1 MSPGGRPPNA
11 VRDLVDADR
20 ELALL
25 RELIQA
31 ASKGPE
37 VEPLA
42 AAAARMITAATA
54 SDVCFV
60 HVLDD
65 SDRSLTLAG
74 ATPPFDAEVGKI
86 RLPLG
91 QGISGWVASH
101 REPVVITQ
109 DKESDPRYMPFQ
121 SLRGSDFT
129 SMVSVPMET
138 GPGGLVGVLNVHTV
152 ERREFTERDVE
163 LLLVIGRL
171 IAGALHQARLHR
183 QLVARERAHENF
195 VEQVIQAQEIER
207 RRLAGDIH
215 DGISQ
220 RLITLSYRL
229 DAASRAVTDD
239 PPAAAEQLE
248 KARELVDLTLQ
259 EARAAIS
266 GLRPP
271 VLDDLGLAG
280 GLASLARSIPQIGI
294 DVDLLETRLPDHI
307 ELALYRIAQ
316 ECLQNV
322 VKHAKATVRA
332 AHLRRRRGRFR
343 RHRPTR
349 NRRRRSRFRYIRES
363 AGQRRD
369 GRLRPAVDGRACRD
383 RRRAA
388 QHPVTSGFG
397 HDGHGDHPAAVS
409 CARRRKSPLNR
420 GVSGCFCVFS
430 RVRSRSRSLPNC
442 GAASLSNRRAPW
454 TRRRTCRCRRTPRC

>member
-1 MSPGGRPPNA
+1 MTARPLLA
-11 VRDLVDADR
+11 ADR

-31 ASKGPE
+31 ASSGPG

-42 AAAARMITAATA
+42 AAAARIITAATD

-65 SDRSLTLAG
+65 TERSLTLAG
-74 ATPPFDAEVGKI
+74 ATPPFDSEVGKI

-101 REPVVITQ
+101 REPVVILD
-109 DKESDPRYMPFQ
+109 DKESDPRYLPFQ
-121 SLRGSDFT
+121 SLRGRDFT

-138 GPGGLVGVLNVHTV
+138 DPGGLVGVLNVHTV
-152 ERREFTERDVE
+152 AQREFGDRDVE

-171 IAGALHQARLHR
+171 IAGAMHQARLHR

-195 VEQVIQAQEIER
+195 VEQVIEAQELER

-220 RLITLSYRL
+220 RLVTLSYRL
-229 DAASRAVTDD
+229 GAAA
-239 PPAAAEQLE
+239 PAAKSIDDRSALTEQLDR
-248 KARELVDLTLQ
+248 ARELAELTLQ

-271 VLDDLGLAG
+271 VLDDLGLSG
-280 GLASLARSIPQIGI
+280 GLASLARSIPQV
-294 DVDLLETRLPDHI
+294 DVRTDLADVRLPDHI

-322 VKHAKATVRA
+322 VKHARATEARLTFTVDSGDNGDVARLEIVDDGVGFDTLEHPLGSDEMGGYGLLSMAERA
-332 AHLRRRRGRFR
+332 EIVGGRL
-343 RHRPTR
+343 
-349 NRRRRSRFRYIRES
+349 NIRSRPGSGTAVTATIPVPNS
-363 AGQRRD
+363 ASP
-369 GRLRPAVDGRACRD
+369 PA
-383 RRRAA
+383 
-388 QHPVTSGFG
+388 
-397 HDGHGDHPAAVS
+397 
-409 CARRRKSPLNR
+409 
-420 GVSGCFCVFS
+420 
-430 RVRSRSRSLPNC
+430 
-442 GAASLSNRRAPW
+442 
-454 TRRRTCRCRRTPRC
+454 TP

>member
-1 MSPGGRPPNA
+1 MSPAKRPLLA
-11 VRDLVDADR
+11 ADR

-31 ASKGPE
+31 ASSGPG

-42 AAAARMITAATA
+42 AAAARIITAATD

-65 SDRSLTLAG
+65 TERSLTLAG

-101 REPVVITQ
+101 REPVVISH
-109 DKESDPRYMPFQ
+109 DKESDPRYLPFE
-121 SLRGSDFT
+121 SLRGRDFT

-138 GPGGLVGVLNVHTV
+138 APGGLVGVLNVHTV
-152 ERREFTERDVE
+152 AQREFSDRDVE
-163 LLLVIGRL
+163 MLLVIGRL
-171 IAGALHQARLHR
+171 IAGAMHQARLHR
-183 QLVARERAHENF
+183 QLVSRERAHENF
-195 VEQVIQAQEIER
+195 VEQVIEAQELER

-220 RLITLSYRL
+220 RLVTLSYWL
-229 DAASRAVTDD
+229 DAAAQAAQGGERAALT
-239 PPAAAEQLE
+239 EQLDR
-248 KARELVDLTLQ
+248 ARELAQLTLQ

-271 VLDDLGLAG
+271 VLDDLGLSG
-280 GLASLARSIPQIGI
+280 GLASLARSIPQVEI
-294 DVDLLETRLPDHI
+294 DLKIDTDLADTRLPDHI

-322 VKHAKATVRA
+322 VKHAKATRA
-332 AHLRRRRGRFR
+332 RLTFALDQGDHGEVARLEIIDDGVGFDTLEHPLGSDEMGGYGLLSMAERAEIVGGRL
-343 RHRPTR
+343 
-349 NRRRRSRFRYIRES
+349 NIRSRP
-363 AGQRRD
+363 GT
-369 GRLRPAVDGRACRD
+369 GTAVTATI
-383 RRRAA
+383 
-388 QHPVTSGFG
+388 PIPST
-397 HDGHGDHPAAVS
+397 
-409 CARRRKSPLNR
+409 AR
-420 GVSGCFCVFS
+420 
-430 RVRSRSRSLPNC
+430 
-442 GAASLSNRRAPW
+442 
-454 TRRRTCRCRRTPRC
+454 

>member
-1 MSPGGRPPNA
+1 MRPHPRPRA
-11 VRDLVDADR
+11 SKVRDLVDADR

-31 ASKGPE
+31 ASSGPG

-74 ATPPFDAEVGKI
+74 ATPPFDSEVGKI

-101 REPVVITQ
+101 REPVVISD

-121 SLRGSDFT
+121 TLRGSDFT

-138 GPGGLVGVLNVHTV
+138 DPGGLVGVLNVHTV

-195 VEQVIQAQEIER
+195 VEQVIEAQEIER

-220 RLITLSYRL
+220 RLITLAYRL
-229 DAASRAVTDD
+229 DAAAQAVDD
-239 PPAAAEQLE
+239 PTTLAEQLD
-248 KARELVDLTLQ
+248 KARELVELTLQ
-259 EARAAIS
+259 EARAAIG

-280 GLASLARSIPQIGI
+280 GLASLARSIPQIELE
-294 DVDLLETRLPDHI
+294 VDLADTRLAEHI
-307 ELALYRIAQ
+307 EIALYRIAQ

-322 VKHAKATVRA
+322 VKHANATSARLTFAVDNDSARLEIVDDGVGFDTFEHPLGSDEMGGYGLLSMAERA
-332 AHLRRRRGRFR
+332 ELVGGRL
-343 RHRPTR
+343 
-349 NRRRRSRFRYIRES
+349 NIRSRPGS
-363 AGQRRD
+363 GT
-369 GRLRPAVDGRACRD
+369 AVTA
-383 RRRAA
+383 
-388 QHPVTSGFG
+388 TI
-397 HDGHGDHPAAVS
+397 
-409 CARRRKSPLNR
+409 PLPS
-420 GVSGCFCVFS
+420 VKE
-430 RVRSRSRSLPNC
+430 
-442 GAASLSNRRAPW
+442 
-454 TRRRTCRCRRTPRC
+454 

>member
-1 MSPGGRPPNA
+1 MSSDSDPPNPVHELSQYPLA
-11 VRDLVDADR
+11 ADR

-31 ASKGPE
+31 ASKGPG

-74 ATPPFDAEVGKI
+74 ATPPFDAEIGKI

-138 GPGGLVGVLNVHTV
+138 DPGGLVGVLNVHTV
-152 ERREFTERDVE
+152 ERREFTARDVE
-163 LLLVIGRL
+163 LLVVIGRL
-171 IAGALHQARLHR
+171 IAGAMHQARLHR

-195 VEQVIQAQEIER
+195 VEQVIEAQELER

-220 RLITLSYRL
+220 RLVTLSYRL
-229 DAASRAVTDD
+229 DAATRSDD
-239 PPAAAEQLE
+239 PAVVAEQLG
-248 KARELVDLTLQ
+248 KARELVELTLQ

-294 DVDLLETRLPDHI
+294 EVDLAERRLPDHI

-322 VKHAKATVRA
+322 VKHAKAMSARLTFAVDAGPTGDVARLEIVDDGIGFDTFEHPLGGDDMGGYGLLSMAERA
-332 AHLRRRRGRFR
+332 EIVGGRL
-343 RHRPTR
+343 
-349 NRRRRSRFRYIRES
+349 NIRSRPG
-363 AGQRRD
+363 AGT
-369 GRLRPAVDGRACRD
+369 AVTA
-383 RRRAA
+383 
-388 QHPVTSGFG
+388 TI
-397 HDGHGDHPAAVS
+397 
-409 CARRRKSPLNR
+409 PLPS
-420 GVSGCFCVFS
+420 V
-430 RVRSRSRSLPNC
+430 PE
-442 GAASLSNRRAPW
+442 
-454 TRRRTCRCRRTPRC
+454 

>member
-1 MSPGGRPPNA
+1 MTDKPARELGPI
-11 VRDLVDADR
+11 DLTADR

-25 RELIQA
+25 RELIRA
-31 ASKGPE
+31 ASSGPG

-42 AAAARMITAATA
+42 AAAARMITEATA
-54 SDVCFV
+54 TDVCFV

-65 SDRSLTLAG
+65 SERALTLAG
-74 ATPPFDAEVGKI
+74 ATPPFDAEIGKI

-91 QGISGWVASH
+91 QGISGWVADH
-101 REPVVITQ
+101 RQPVVISH
-109 DKESDPRYMPFQ
+109 DKESDPRYKPFE
-121 SLRGSDFT
+121 SLRGRDFT

-152 ERREFTERDVE
+152 DRREFTPRDVE

-195 VEQVIQAQEIER
+195 VEQVIEAQELER

-220 RLITLSYRL
+220 RLVTLSYRL
-229 DAASRAVTDD
+229 DAAARAVEPQTV
-239 PPAAAEQLE
+239 AEQLAA
-248 KARELVDLTLQ
+248 ARELVALTLQ

-271 VLDDLGLAG
+271 VLDDLGLSG
-280 GLASLARSIPQIGI
+280 GLASLARSIPRVEI
-294 DVDLLETRLPDHI
+294 DVDLAETRVPDHI

-322 VKHAKATVRA
+322 VKHAEADRA
-332 AHLRRRRGRFR
+332 RLTFAVDDGVARLEIVDDGKGFDTFEHPLGSDEMGGYGLLSMAERAEIVGGRL
-343 RHRPTR
+343 HI
-349 NRRRRSRFRYIRES
+349 RSRPG
-363 AGQRRD
+363 AGTTVT
-369 GRLRPAVDGRACRD
+369 AVI
-383 RRRAA
+383 
-388 QHPVTSGFG
+388 PLPS
-397 HDGHGDHPAAVS
+397 VS
-409 CARRRKSPLNR
+409 E
-420 GVSGCFCVFS
+420 
-430 RVRSRSRSLPNC
+430 
-442 GAASLSNRRAPW
+442 
-454 TRRRTCRCRRTPRC
+454 

>member
-1 MSPGGRPPNA
+1 MTDRPA
-11 VRDLVDADR
+11 RDLDPVDLTADR

-25 RELIQA
+25 RELIRA
-31 ASKGPE
+31 ASSGPG

-42 AAAARMITAATA
+42 AAAARMITEATA
-54 SDVCFV
+54 TDVCFV

-65 SDRSLTLAG
+65 SDRALTLAG
-74 ATPPFDAEVGKI
+74 ATPPFDAEIGKI

-101 REPVVITQ
+101 RQPVVISH
-109 DKESDPRYMPFQ
+109 DKESDHRYKPFE
-121 SLRGSDFT
+121 SLRGRDFT

-152 ERREFTERDVE
+152 ERREFTPRDVE

-195 VEQVIQAQEIER
+195 VEQVIEAQELER

-220 RLITLSYRL
+220 RLVTLSYRL
-229 DAASRAVTDD
+229 DAAARAVE
-239 PPAAAEQLE
+239 PQAVAEQLTA
-248 KARELVDLTLQ
+248 ARELVALTLQ

-271 VLDDLGLAG
+271 VLDDLGLSG
-280 GLASLARSIPQIGI
+280 GLASLARSIPRVEIE
-294 DVDLLETRLPDHI
+294 VDLAETRVPDHI

-322 VKHAKATVRA
+322 VKHAEADRA
-332 AHLRRRRGRFR
+332 RLTFSVDDGVARLEIVDDGKGFDTFEHPLGSDEMGGYGLLSMAERAEIVGGRL
-343 RHRPTR
+343 HI
-349 NRRRRSRFRYIRES
+349 RSRPG
-363 AGQRRD
+363 AGTT
-369 GRLRPAVDGRACRD
+369 
-383 RRRAA
+383 
-388 QHPVTSGFG
+388 VTATI
-397 HDGHGDHPAAVS
+397 PLP
-409 CARRRKSPLNR
+409 SPI
-420 GVSGCFCVFS
+420 G
-430 RVRSRSRSLPNC
+430 
-442 GAASLSNRRAPW
+442 
-454 TRRRTCRCRRTPRC
+454 

>member
-1 MSPGGRPPNA
+1 MNGRGDP
-11 VRDLVDADR
+11 VRELSQYPLAADR

-31 ASKGPE
+31 ASKGPG

-74 ATPPFDAEVGKI
+74 ATPPFDAEIGKI

-138 GPGGLVGVLNVHTV
+138 DPGGLVGVLNVHTV

-163 LLLVIGRL
+163 LLVVIGRL
-171 IAGALHQARLHR
+171 IAGAMHQARLHR

-195 VEQVIQAQEIER
+195 VEQVIEAQELER

-220 RLITLSYRL
+220 RLVTLSYRL
-229 DAASRAVTDD
+229 DAATRSDD
-239 PPAAAEQLE
+239 PALVAEQLA
-248 KARELVDLTLQ
+248 KARELVELTLQ

-294 DVDLLETRLPDHI
+294 EVDLVERRLPDHI

-322 VKHAKATVRA
+322 VKHAKATSARLMFTVDAADAGDVARLEIVDDGIGFDTFEHPLGGDDMGGYGLLSMAERA
-332 AHLRRRRGRFR
+332 EIVGGRL
-343 RHRPTR
+343 
-349 NRRRRSRFRYIRES
+349 NIRSRPG
-363 AGQRRD
+363 AGTAVTATIP
-369 GRLRPAVDGRACRD
+369 LPSIPASEKPG
-383 RRRAA
+383 
-388 QHPVTSGFG
+388 
-397 HDGHGDHPAAVS
+397 
-409 CARRRKSPLNR
+409 L
-420 GVSGCFCVFS
+420 
-430 RVRSRSRSLPNC
+430 
-442 GAASLSNRRAPW
+442 
-454 TRRRTCRCRRTPRC
+454 

>member
-1 MSPGGRPPNA
+1 MTKSRGRKPNPGTHA

-31 ASKGPE
+31 ASSGPG

-42 AAAARMITAATA
+42 AAAARMITAATGT
-54 SDVCFV
+54 DVCFV

-65 SDRSLTLAG
+65 TNQSLTLTG
-74 ATPPFDAEVGKI
+74 ATPPFDSEAGKI

-91 QGISGWVASH
+91 SGISGWVASH
-101 REPVVITQ
+101 REPVVIGD
-109 DKESDPRYMPFQ
+109 DKESDPRYMPFE
-121 SLRGSDFT
+121 SLRGRDFT

-138 GPGGLVGVLNVHTV
+138 DPGGLVGVLNVHTV
-152 ERREFTERDVE
+152 ERREFTDRDVQ

-171 IAGALHQARLHR
+171 IAGAMHQARLHR

-195 VEQVIQAQEIER
+195 VEQVIEAQELER

-229 DAASRAVTDD
+229 DAARRSVGAD
-239 PPAAAEQLE
+239 PAAVAEQLE
-248 KARELVDLTLQ
+248 KARELVELTLQ
-259 EARAAIS
+259 EARAAIG

-280 GLASLARSIPQIGI
+280 GLASLARSIPQIDI
-294 DVDLLETRLPDHI
+294 EVQLADTRLPDHI

-322 VKHAKATVRA
+322 VKHAGAST
-332 AHLRRRRGRFR
+332 
-343 RHRPTR
+343 
-349 NRRRRSRFRYIRES
+349 
-363 AGQRRD
+363 AG
-369 GRLRPAVDGRACRD
+369 LTFAVDGATARLEIVDDGVGFDTFEHPLGSDEMGGYGLLSMAERAEIVGGR
-383 RRRAA
+383 
-388 QHPVTSGFG
+388 
-397 HDGHGDHPAAVS
+397 
-409 CARRRKSPLNR
+409 LNI
-420 GVSGCFCVFS
+420 
-430 RVRSRSRSLPNC
+430 RSRPGAGTAVTATIPLP
-442 GAASLSNRRAPW
+442 SVPD
-454 TRRRTCRCRRTPRC
+454 

>member
-1 MSPGGRPPNA
+1 MTPGARPPNA
-11 VRDLVDADR
+11 VRDLVSADR

-31 ASKGPE
+31 ASSGPG

-74 ATPPFDAEVGKI
+74 ATPPFDAAVGKI

-91 QGISGWVASH
+91 QGISGWVARH
-101 REPVVITQ
+101 REPVVISH
-109 DKESDPRYMPFQ
+109 DKESDPRYMPFE
-121 SLRGSDFT
+121 SLRGKDFT

-138 GPGGLVGVLNVHTV
+138 DPGGLVGVLNVHTV
-152 ERREFTERDVE
+152 ERREFTERDVQ

-195 VEQVIQAQEIER
+195 VEQVIEAQEIER

-229 DAASRAVTDD
+229 DAASRAVSDD
-239 PPAAAEQLE
+239 PGAAAEQLGM
-248 KARELVDLTLQ
+248 ARELVDLTLK

-280 GLASLARSIPQIGI
+280 GLASLARSIGQLNIE
-294 DVDLLETRLPDHI
+294 VDLADKRLPDHV

-322 VKHAKATVRA
+322 VKHAGAKRA
-332 AHLRRRRGRFR
+332 RLTLMVDNDTARLEIADDGVGFDTFEHPLGSDEMGGYGLLSMAERAEIVGGRL
-343 RHRPTR
+343 
-349 NRRRRSRFRYIRES
+349 NIRSRPGSGTI
-363 AGQRRD
+363 
-369 GRLRPAVDGRACRD
+369 
-383 RRRAA
+383 
-388 QHPVTSGFG
+388 VT
-397 HDGHGDHPAAVS
+397 ATI
-409 CARRRKSPLNR
+409 PLPS
-420 GVSGCFCVFS
+420 VT
-430 RVRSRSRSLPNC
+430 
-442 GAASLSNRRAPW
+442 A
-454 TRRRTCRCRRTPRC
+454 

>member
-1 MSPGGRPPNA
+1 MTDEKPGRELGPI
-11 VRDLVDADR
+11 DLTADR

-25 RELIQA
+25 RELIRA
-31 ASKGPE
+31 ASSGPG

-42 AAAARMITAATA
+42 AAAAGMITEATA
-54 SDVCFV
+54 TDVCFV

-65 SDRSLTLAG
+65 SDRALTLAG
-74 ATPPFDAEVGKI
+74 APPPFDAEIGKI

-101 REPVVITQ
+101 RQPVVISH
-109 DKESDPRYMPFQ
+109 DKESDPRYKPFE
-121 SLRGSDFT
+121 SLRGRDFT

-152 ERREFTERDVE
+152 DRREFTPRDVE

-220 RLITLSYRL
+220 RLVTLSYRL
-229 DAASRAVTDD
+229 DAAARAVD
-239 PPAAAEQLE
+239 PQAVAEQLAA
-248 KARELVDLTLQ
+248 ARELVALTLQ

-271 VLDDLGLAG
+271 VLDDLGLSG
-280 GLASLARSIPQIGI
+280 GLASLARSIPRIPI
-294 DVDLLETRLPDHI
+294 DVDLAETRVPDHI

-322 VKHAKATVRA
+322 VKHAEADRA
-332 AHLRRRRGRFR
+332 RLTFAVDDGVARLEIVDDGKGFDTFEHPLGSDEMGGYGLLSMAERAEIVGGRL
-343 RHRPTR
+343 HI
-349 NRRRRSRFRYIRES
+349 RSRPG
-363 AGQRRD
+363 AGTT
-369 GRLRPAVDGRACRD
+369 
-383 RRRAA
+383 
-388 QHPVTSGFG
+388 VT
-397 HDGHGDHPAAVS
+397 ATI
-409 CARRRKSPLNR
+409 PLPS
-420 GVSGCFCVFS
+420 VME
-430 RVRSRSRSLPNC
+430 
-442 GAASLSNRRAPW
+442 
-454 TRRRTCRCRRTPRC
+454 

>member
-1 MSPGGRPPNA
+1 MSARPLLA
-11 VRDLVDADR
+11 ADR

-31 ASKGPE
+31 ASSGPG

-42 AAAARMITAATA
+42 AAAARIITAATD

-65 SDRSLTLAG
+65 TERSLTLAG
-74 ATPPFDAEVGKI
+74 ATPPFDSEVGKI

-101 REPVVITQ
+101 REPVVILD
-109 DKESDPRYMPFQ
+109 DKESDPRYLPFQ
-121 SLRGSDFT
+121 SLRGRDFT

-138 GPGGLVGVLNVHTV
+138 DPGGLVGVLNVHTV
-152 ERREFTERDVE
+152 AQREFGDRDVE

-171 IAGALHQARLHR
+171 IAGAMHQARLHR

-195 VEQVIQAQEIER
+195 VEQVIEAQELER

-220 RLITLSYRL
+220 RLVTLSYRL
-229 DAASRAVTDD
+229 DAAAQAAKSIDD
-239 PPAAAEQLE
+239 RSALTEQLDR
-248 KARELVDLTLQ
+248 ARELADLTLQ

-271 VLDDLGLAG
+271 VLDDLGLSG
-280 GLASLARSIPQIGI
+280 GLASLARSIPQV
-294 DVDLLETRLPDHI
+294 DVRTDLADVRLPDHI

-322 VKHAKATVRA
+322 VKHARATEARLTFTVDTGDNGDVARLEIVDDGVGFDTLEHPLGSDEMGGYGLLSMAERA
-332 AHLRRRRGRFR
+332 EIVGGRL
-343 RHRPTR
+343 HI
-349 NRRRRSRFRYIRES
+349 RSRPGSGTAVTATIPVPGS
-363 AGQRRD
+363 ASP
-369 GRLRPAVDGRACRD
+369 PA
-383 RRRAA
+383 
-388 QHPVTSGFG
+388 
-397 HDGHGDHPAAVS
+397 
-409 CARRRKSPLNR
+409 
-420 GVSGCFCVFS
+420 
-430 RVRSRSRSLPNC
+430 
-442 GAASLSNRRAPW
+442 
-454 TRRRTCRCRRTPRC
+454 TP

>member
-1 MSPGGRPPNA
+1 MSARPLLA
-11 VRDLVDADR
+11 ADR

-31 ASKGPE
+31 ASSGPG

-42 AAAARMITAATA
+42 AAAARIITAATD

-65 SDRSLTLAG
+65 TERSLTLAG
-74 ATPPFDAEVGKI
+74 ATPPFDSEVGKI

-101 REPVVITQ
+101 RQPVVILD
-109 DKESDPRYMPFQ
+109 DKESDPRYLPFQ
-121 SLRGSDFT
+121 SLRGRDFT

-138 GPGGLVGVLNVHTV
+138 DPGGLVGVLNVHTV
-152 ERREFTERDVE
+152 AQREFGDRDVE

-171 IAGALHQARLHR
+171 IAGAMHQARLHR

-195 VEQVIQAQEIER
+195 VEQVIEAQELER

-220 RLITLSYRL
+220 RLVTLSYRL
-229 DAASRAVTDD
+229 DAAAQAAKSIDD
-239 PPAAAEQLE
+239 RSALTEQLDR
-248 KARELVDLTLQ
+248 ARELADLTLQ

-271 VLDDLGLAG
+271 VLDDLGLSG
-280 GLASLARSIPQIGI
+280 GLASLARSIPQV
-294 DVDLLETRLPDHI
+294 DVRTDLADVRLPDHI

-322 VKHAKATVRA
+322 VKHARATEARLTFTVDTGDNGDVARLEIVDDGVGFDTLEHPLGSDEMGGYGLLSMAERA
-332 AHLRRRRGRFR
+332 EIVGGRL
-343 RHRPTR
+343 
-349 NRRRRSRFRYIRES
+349 NIRSRPGSGTAVTATIPVPNS
-363 AGQRRD
+363 A
-369 GRLRPAVDGRACRD
+369 
-383 RRRAA
+383 
-388 QHPVTSGFG
+388 
-397 HDGHGDHPAAVS
+397 
-409 CARRRKSPLNR
+409 SP
-420 GVSGCFCVFS
+420 
-430 RVRSRSRSLPNC
+430 P
-442 GAASLSNRRAPW
+442 
-454 TRRRTCRCRRTPRC
+454 TTP

>member
-1 MSPGGRPPNA
+1 
-11 VRDLVDADR
+11 
-20 ELALL
+20 
-25 RELIQA
+25 
-31 ASKGPE
+31 
-37 VEPLA
+37 
-42 AAAARMITAATA
+42 
-54 SDVCFV
+54 V

-74 ATPPFDAEVGKI
+74 ATPPFDQEVGKI

-109 DKESDPRYMPFQ
+109 DKESDPRYMPFE
-121 SLRGSDFT
+121 SLRGRDFT

-138 GPGGLVGVLNVHTV
+138 DPGGLVGVLNVHTV
-152 ERREFTERDVE
+152 DRREFAGRDVE

-195 VEQVIQAQEIER
+195 VEQVIEAQELER

-220 RLITLSYRL
+220 RLVTLSYRL
-229 DAASRAVTDD
+229 DAASRSFDD
-239 PPAAAEQLE
+239 PDAVAEQLG

-259 EARAAIS
+259 EARAAIG

-294 DVDLLETRLPDHI
+294 DLDLAETRVPDHI
-307 ELALYRIAQ
+307 EIALYRIAQ

-322 VKHAKATVRA
+322 VKHARA
-332 AHLRRRRGRFR
+332 KSARLTFAVDDDIARLEIVDDGVGFDTFEHPLGSDEMGGYGLLSMAERAEIVGGRL
-343 RHRPTR
+343 
-349 NRRRRSRFRYIRES
+349 NIRSRPGSGTAVTATIP
-363 AGQRRD
+363 
-369 GRLRPAVDGRACRD
+369 LPAVTA
-383 RRRAA
+383 
-388 QHPVTSGFG
+388 
-397 HDGHGDHPAAVS
+397 
-409 CARRRKSPLNR
+409 
-420 GVSGCFCVFS
+420 
-430 RVRSRSRSLPNC
+430 
-442 GAASLSNRRAPW
+442 
-454 TRRRTCRCRRTPRC
+454 

>member
-1 MSPGGRPPNA
+1 MSPKKGHA

-31 ASKGPE
+31 ASSGPG

-42 AAAARMITAATA
+42 EAAARMITAATGT
-54 SDVCFV
+54 DVCFV

-65 SDRSLTLAG
+65 AERSLTLTG
-74 ATPPFDAEVGKI
+74 ATPPFDSQVGKI

-91 QGISGWVASH
+91 QGVSGWVA
-101 REPVVITQ
+101 RVRQPVVIIH
-109 DKESDPRYMPFQ
+109 DKENDPRYKPFE

-138 GPGGLVGVLNVHTV
+138 DPGGLVGVLNVHTV

-171 IAGALHQARLHR
+171 IAGAMHQARLHR
-183 QLVARERAHENF
+183 RLVARERAHENF
-195 VEQVIQAQEIER
+195 VEQVIEAQEIER

-220 RLITLSYRL
+220 RLVTLSYRL
-229 DAASRAVTDD
+229 DAAARAVGED
-239 PPAAAEQLE
+239 ASAVAEQLSM
-248 KARELVDLTLQ
+248 ARELVDLTLQ
-259 EARAAIS
+259 EARAAIG

-280 GLASLARSIPQIGI
+280 GLASLARSIPQVDIGLHI
-294 DVDLLETRLPDHI
+294 DVDLADARLPDHVEI
-307 ELALYRIAQ
+307 ALYRIAQ

-322 VKHAKATVRA
+322 VKHAGASNASLTFSVGDDVARLEIVDNGVGFDTFEHPLGGDEMGGYGLLSMAERA
-332 AHLRRRRGRFR
+332 EIVGGRL
-343 RHRPTR
+343 
-349 NRRRRSRFRYIRES
+349 NIRSRPGSGTAVTATIPLTS
-363 AGQRRD
+363 P
-369 GRLRPAVDGRACRD
+369 PAD
-383 RRRAA
+383 
-388 QHPVTSGFG
+388 
-397 HDGHGDHPAAVS
+397 
-409 CARRRKSPLNR
+409 
-420 GVSGCFCVFS
+420 
-430 RVRSRSRSLPNC
+430 
-442 GAASLSNRRAPW
+442 
-454 TRRRTCRCRRTPRC
+454 

>member
-1 MSPGGRPPNA
+1 MNARPLLA
-11 VRDLVDADR
+11 ADR

-31 ASKGPE
+31 ASSGPG

-42 AAAARMITAATA
+42 AAAARMITAATD

-65 SDRSLTLAG
+65 TERSLTLAG

-101 REPVVITQ
+101 REPVVIHD
-109 DKESDPRYMPFQ
+109 DKESDPRYLPFQ
-121 SLRGSDFT
+121 SLRGRDFA

-138 GPGGLVGVLNVHTV
+138 DPGGLVGVLNVHTV
-152 ERREFTERDVE
+152 AQRDFGDRDVE

-171 IAGALHQARLHR
+171 IAGAMHQARLHR

-195 VEQVIQAQEIER
+195 VEQVIEAQELER

-220 RLITLSYRL
+220 RLVTLSYRL
-229 DAASRAVTDD
+229 DAAAHAATSLDD
-239 PPAAAEQLE
+239 RSALTEQLDR
-248 KARELVDLTLQ
+248 ARELADLTLQ

-271 VLDDLGLAG
+271 VLDDLGLSG
-280 GLASLARSIPQIGI
+280 GLASLARSIPQVQVRTDLA
-294 DVDLLETRLPDHI
+294 DVRLPDHI

-322 VKHAKATVRA
+322 VKHAGATEARLTFTVDAGEVARLEIADDGVGFDTLEHPLGGDEMGGYGLLSMAERA
-332 AHLRRRRGRFR
+332 EIVGGRL
-343 RHRPTR
+343 
-349 NRRRRSRFRYIRES
+349 NIRSRPGAGTTVTATIPVPRS
-363 AGQRRD
+363 APP
-369 GRLRPAVDGRACRD
+369 PA
-383 RRRAA
+383 
-388 QHPVTSGFG
+388 T
-397 HDGHGDHPAAVS
+397 
-409 CARRRKSPLNR
+409 
-420 GVSGCFCVFS
+420 
-430 RVRSRSRSLPNC
+430 
-442 GAASLSNRRAPW
+442 
-454 TRRRTCRCRRTPRC
+454 

>member
-1 MSPGGRPPNA
+1 MKPGPRSPNA
-11 VRDLVDADR
+11 VRDLVSADR

-31 ASKGPE
+31 ASKGPG

-91 QGISGWVASH
+91 RGISGWVASH

-109 DKESDPRYMPFQ
+109 DKESDPRYMPFE
-121 SLRGSDFT
+121 SLRGRDFT

-138 GPGGLVGVLNVHTV
+138 DPGGLVGVLNVHTV
-152 ERREFTERDVE
+152 ERREFAARDVE
-163 LLLVIGRL
+163 LLSVIGRL
-171 IAGALHQARLHR
+171 IAGAMHQARLHR

-195 VEQVIQAQEIER
+195 VEQVIEAQEMER

-220 RLITLSYRL
+220 RLVTLSYRL
-229 DAASRAVTDD
+229 DAATRAFDD
-239 PPAAAEQLE
+239 PESAAEQLG

-280 GLASLARSIPQIGI
+280 GLASLARSIPQIAI
-294 DVDLLETRLPDHI
+294 DIDLAENRLPDHI
-307 ELALYRIAQ
+307 EIALYRIAQ

-322 VKHAKATVRA
+322 VKHAQATSARLTYAVDPASADSTTVARLEIVDDGVGFDTFEHPLGSDEMGGYGLLSMAERA
-332 AHLRRRRGRFR
+332 EIVGGRL
-343 RHRPTR
+343 
-349 NRRRRSRFRYIRES
+349 NIRSRPG
-363 AGQRRD
+363 AGT
-369 GRLRPAVDGRACRD
+369 AVTA
-383 RRRAA
+383 
-388 QHPVTSGFG
+388 TI
-397 HDGHGDHPAAVS
+397 
-409 CARRRKSPLNR
+409 PLP
-420 GVSGCFCVFS
+420 SQ
-430 RVRSRSRSLPNC
+430 PQ
-442 GAASLSNRRAPW
+442 
-454 TRRRTCRCRRTPRC
+454 

>member
-1 MSPGGRPPNA
+1 MSPSSRPLLA
-11 VRDLVDADR
+11 ADR

-31 ASKGPE
+31 ASSGPG

-42 AAAARMITAATA
+42 AAAARMITAATD

-65 SDRSLTLAG
+65 TERSLTLAG

-91 QGISGWVASH
+91 QGISGWVASN
-101 REPVVITQ
+101 REPVVISH
-109 DKESDPRYMPFQ
+109 DKESDPRYLPFQ
-121 SLRGSDFT
+121 SLRGRDFT

-138 GPGGLVGVLNVHTV
+138 DPGGLVGVLNVHTV
-152 ERREFTERDVE
+152 ARRDFGDQDVE

-171 IAGALHQARLHR
+171 IAGAMHQARLHR

-195 VEQVIQAQEIER
+195 VEQVIEAQELER

-220 RLITLSYRL
+220 RLVTLSYRL
-229 DAASRAVTDD
+229 DAAAQAVDD
-239 PPAAAEQLE
+239 RVALTEQLDR
-248 KARELVDLTLQ
+248 ARELAQLTLQ

-271 VLDDLGLAG
+271 VLDDLGLSG
-280 GLASLARSIPQIGI
+280 GLASLARSIPQVHI
-294 DVDLLETRLPDHI
+294 DLKIDTDLADTRLPDHI

-322 VKHAKATVRA
+322 VKHAKATRA
-332 AHLRRRRGRFR
+332 KLTFAMERGDHGEVARLEIVDDGIGFDTLEHPLGSDEMGGYGLLSMAER
-343 RHRPTR
+343 AEIVGGRL
-349 NRRRRSRFRYIRES
+349 NIRSRPGTGTAVTATIPVPS
-363 AGQRRD
+363 A
-369 GRLRPAVDGRACRD
+369 
-383 RRRAA
+383 
-388 QHPVTSGFG
+388 
-397 HDGHGDHPAAVS
+397 
-409 CARRRKSPLNR
+409 
-420 GVSGCFCVFS
+420 
-430 RVRSRSRSLPNC
+430 
-442 GAASLSNRRAPW
+442 
-454 TRRRTCRCRRTPRC
+454 TR

>member
-1 MSPGGRPPNA
+1 MTEPIE
-11 VRDLVDADR
+11 LTADR

-25 RELIQA
+25 RELIRA
-31 ASKGPE
+31 ASSGPG

-42 AAAARMITAATA
+42 AAAARMITEATA
-54 SDVCFV
+54 TDVCFV

-65 SDRSLTLAG
+65 SERALTLAG
-74 ATPPFDAEVGKI
+74 ATPPFDAEIGKI

-101 REPVVITQ
+101 RQPVVISH
-109 DKESDPRYMPFQ
+109 DKESDPRYKPFE
-121 SLRGSDFT
+121 SLRGRDFT

-152 ERREFTERDVE
+152 DRREFTPRDIE

-195 VEQVIQAQEIER
+195 VEQVIEAQELER

-220 RLITLSYRL
+220 RLVTLSYRL
-229 DAASRAVTDD
+229 DAAARAVEPD
-239 PPAAAEQLE
+239 AVAEQLAA
-248 KARELVDLTLQ
+248 ARELVALTLQ

-271 VLDDLGLAG
+271 VLDDLGLSG
-280 GLASLARSIPQIGI
+280 GLASLARSIPRIPI
-294 DVDLLETRLPDHI
+294 DVDLAETRVPDHI

-322 VKHAKATVRA
+322 IKHAEADRA
-332 AHLRRRRGRFR
+332 RLTFSVDDGVARLEIVDDGKGFDTFEHPLGSDEMGGYGLLSMAERAEIVGGRL
-343 RHRPTR
+343 HI
-349 NRRRRSRFRYIRES
+349 RSRPG
-363 AGQRRD
+363 AGTT
-369 GRLRPAVDGRACRD
+369 
-383 RRRAA
+383 
-388 QHPVTSGFG
+388 VTASI
-397 HDGHGDHPAAVS
+397 
-409 CARRRKSPLNR
+409 PLP
-420 GVSGCFCVFS
+420 SS
-430 RVRSRSRSLPNC
+430 IE
-442 GAASLSNRRAPW
+442 
-454 TRRRTCRCRRTPRC
+454 

>member
-1 MSPGGRPPNA
+1 VTARPLLA
-11 VRDLVDADR
+11 ADR

-31 ASKGPE
+31 ASSGPG

-42 AAAARMITAATA
+42 AAAARIITAATD

-65 SDRSLTLAG
+65 TERSLTLAG
-74 ATPPFDAEVGKI
+74 ATPPFDSEVGKI

-101 REPVVITQ
+101 REPVVILD
-109 DKESDPRYMPFQ
+109 DKESDPRYLPFQ
-121 SLRGSDFT
+121 SLRGRDFT

-138 GPGGLVGVLNVHTV
+138 DPGGLVGVLNVHTV
-152 ERREFTERDVE
+152 AQREFGDRDVE

-171 IAGALHQARLHR
+171 IAGAMHQARLHR

-195 VEQVIQAQEIER
+195 VEQVIEAQELER

-220 RLITLSYRL
+220 RLVTLSYRL
-229 DAASRAVTDD
+229 DAAAQAAKSIDD
-239 PPAAAEQLE
+239 RSALTEQLDR
-248 KARELVDLTLQ
+248 ARELAELTLQ

-271 VLDDLGLAG
+271 VLDDLGLSG
-280 GLASLARSIPQIGI
+280 GLASLARSIPQV
-294 DVDLLETRLPDHI
+294 DVRTDLADVRLPDHI

-322 VKHAKATVRA
+322 VKHARATEARLTFTVDSGDNGDAARLEIVDDGVGFDTLEHPLGSDEMGGYGLLSMAERA
-332 AHLRRRRGRFR
+332 EIVGGRL
-343 RHRPTR
+343 
-349 NRRRRSRFRYIRES
+349 NIRSRPGSGTAVTATIPVPNS
-363 AGQRRD
+363 ASP
-369 GRLRPAVDGRACRD
+369 PA
-383 RRRAA
+383 
-388 QHPVTSGFG
+388 
-397 HDGHGDHPAAVS
+397 
-409 CARRRKSPLNR
+409 
-420 GVSGCFCVFS
+420 
-430 RVRSRSRSLPNC
+430 
-442 GAASLSNRRAPW
+442 
-454 TRRRTCRCRRTPRC
+454 TP